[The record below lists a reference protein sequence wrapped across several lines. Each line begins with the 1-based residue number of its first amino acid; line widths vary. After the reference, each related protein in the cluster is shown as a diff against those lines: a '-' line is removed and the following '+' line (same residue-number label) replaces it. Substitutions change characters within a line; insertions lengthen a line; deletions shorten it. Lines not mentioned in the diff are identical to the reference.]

1 MEGHSM
7 QGIHLVGDL
16 YKCVCSPEI
25 LIEANKALDAC
36 VKKCL
41 EQGLTVIGKSV
52 YGFENSGYT
61 LAVLL
66 AESHFTLHT
75 WPENNSVAMDVYV
88 CNFSQDNTAKARA
101 LAKWVGEYF
110 QSQTPEIQEIIRG
123 DIGA

>member
-1 MEGHSM
+1 M

-16 YKCVCSPEI
+16 YHCNCKPET
-25 LIEANKALDAC
+25 LIQAETALDAC
-36 VKKCL
+36 VQKCT
-41 EQGLTVIGKSV
+41 EQGLTVIGKSL

-88 CNFSQDNTAKARA
+88 CNFSQDNTDKARN
-101 LAKWVGEYF
+101 LAKWVSEYY
-110 QSQTPEIQEIIRG
+110 QSANPQVQEIMRG
-123 DIGA
+123 DISADCK